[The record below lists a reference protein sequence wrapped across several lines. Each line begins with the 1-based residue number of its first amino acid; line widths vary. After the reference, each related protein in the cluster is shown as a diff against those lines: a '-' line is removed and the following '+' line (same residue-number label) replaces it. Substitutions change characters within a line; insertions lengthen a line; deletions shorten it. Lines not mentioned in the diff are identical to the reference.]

1 MLRSL
6 PTGPSQTALGVAKQR
21 AYEQSTVNDLYRGGN
36 VAGAEA
42 ELRYQ
47 ARAQASK
54 YEEYDSAV
62 WVLGVVMAVVE
73 VRDQTVAKPGDIVL
87 LSQDVSG
94 VVSFYSVRVA
104 RKCVAGAGIRPLS
117 GWDKAFDHWHHELGA
132 SSGKGTQA
140 LRFVARAIGTVEE
153 NL

>member
-6 PTGPSQTALGVAKQR
+6 PTGPSKTALAVSKQR
-21 AYEQSTVNDLYRGGN
+21 AYEQATVNDLYRGGN
-36 VAGAEA
+36 IAGAEA

-47 ARAQASK
+47 ARAMASK

-62 WVLGVVMAVVE
+62 WVLGVATALVE
-73 VRDQTVAKPGDIVL
+73 VRDQTVAKLGDIIL
-87 LSQDVSG
+87 LGQDVSG

-104 RKCVAGAGIRPLS
+104 HKCVAGAGVRPVS

-132 SSGKGTQA
+132 SSGKGTQV
-140 LRFVARAIGTVEE
+140 LRFVAKAIGTVED
-153 NL
+153 L